1 MGGIVA
7 TADMKTLTTILSLA
21 ICLVAS
27 TASADPTWPSQ
38 TYPRDAFLVTVED
51 AATLQEAL
59 DTHRVVRLERG
70 EYRCGECADEANP
83 LRLSSGM
90 QIYGLGV
97 STSLPPAIVEPGTTG
112 LVLSNLSFPHIG
124 LTFPA
129 SEEVTRDNLF
139 FFMSGRLNI
148 EGARFEDNVVVGLEG
163 GAVLADTR
171 EGGWLRNNRFIRIRA
186 HYNGRLLDLVGD
198 EARQSYGNV
207 FVWGNH
213 LGGPDNSVSVESY
226 PDVTLVGYDVES
238 YDSTREE
245 PTYDVHDVDTLRL
258 WTAGGATSDD
268 QQPVFDIGATEAS
281 LYTARMSGRT
291 EGPFV
296 VFREA
301 VERAVS
307 FNGRDE
313 IRYDNPAGVL
323 YGSRGSGVQGNA
335 EGEGRSFWRYASES
349 ETELVSEALP
359 AEDAEALRA
368 LYRVRPERIAWDR
381 PTFDPIPDPT
391 GPDWDADLASQPD
404 STAML
409 QALIDADEVVM
420 LDPGI
425 YYVSSSLEIRGGTT
439 IVGAGADR
447 TAIVATSP
455 DVDIF
460 VYDRDAEGSRYH
472 IQMMDL
478 TLQGGRNG
486 VHLEGEP
493 GNGGQYSQFLYSH
506 LVFRDFS
513 NAGFFVNQIFGLDNG
528 LFYHVDFVNSGTGF
542 KQYVDRSDDYEGGGP
557 NSGYVDKVT
566 FYNCQFV
573 GNDLG
578 ADLSARRGDN
588 LNSFTSCRFEDNANG
603 AIYAPSNIDLQ
614 LIHSDLINN
623 GGDPSVYGVS
633 DIVSCY
639 FRADERG
646 ESLISN
652 GRIEGSRFER
662 GSSTTARLYSHS
674 GDVFWSANGSW
685 ANWSNTL
692 MVNSSADD
700 IEVGNVTFGVFLN
713 SDLPARPDL
722 SKPAVTV
729 FPEVVEERGVGVRPE
744 IEVLTLVDG
753 EVNPRPQLL
762 VRVDPAGEPG
772 PGGGDAGPGGVGP
785 DGGASAGDASTAGG
799 GDGGGGCGCRTAP
812 GRGGAMWAFLVLGA
826 LVFRRRAVA
835 TRRAARPGPS

>member
-1 MGGIVA
+1 MAPMDA
-7 TADMKTLTTILSLA
+7 TKPFSVLSLA
-21 ICLVAS
+21 TCLVAS
-27 TASADPTWPSQ
+27 VASADPPWPSQ
-38 TYPRDAFLVTVED
+38 TYPREAFLVTVED

-59 DTHRVVRLERG
+59 DTHGIVRLERG

-97 STSLPPAIVEPGTTG
+97 STSLPPIVVEPGTTG
-112 LVLSNLSFPHIG
+112 LVLSNLSVPHIG
-124 LTFPA
+124 VTFPA

-139 FFMSGRLNI
+139 FFMSGGLHI

-163 GAVLADTR
+163 GSIVADTS

-198 EARQSYGNV
+198 EARESYGNV

-213 LGGPDNSVSVESY
+213 LGGPDNSVTVENY
-226 PDVTLVGYDVES
+226 PDLTIVGYDVES
-238 YDSTREE
+238 YEPSDTARRL
-245 PTYDVHDVDTLRL
+245 PTYLVRSVDTMQL

-268 QQPVFDIGATEAS
+268 QQPVFDIGATEAL
-281 LYTARMSGRT
+281 LYTARMGGRT
-291 EGPFV
+291 DGPFV
-296 VFREA
+296 VFSEA

-307 FNGRDE
+307 FNGPSKLRF
-313 IRYDNPAGVL
+313 DNPDGVF
-323 YGSRGSGVQGNA
+323 YGSKGSGVQGNA
-335 EGEGRSFWRYASES
+335 EGEGRSFWRYVSES
-349 ETELVSEALP
+349 ETELVSEPLS
-359 AEDAEALRA
+359 AEDAEAIRA

-381 PTFDPIPDPT
+381 PSFDPIPDPT
-391 GPDWDADLASQPD
+391 GPDWADGLDAQPD

-420 LDPGI
+420 LEPGI

-447 TAIVATSP
+447 TAIVAKDP

-506 LVFRDFS
+506 LVFRDFT

-542 KQYVDRSDDYEGGGP
+542 KQYVDQSDDYEGGGP

-566 FYNCQFV
+566 FYGCQFV

-588 LNSFTSCRFEDNANG
+588 LNSFTSCRFEDNVSG

-614 LIHSDLINN
+614 LVHSDLINN
-623 GGDPSVYGVS
+623 GGDPSVFGVS

-652 GRIEGSRFER
+652 GRIEGTRFER

-685 ANWSNTL
+685 ANWSNTV

-700 IEVGNVTFGVFLN
+700 IDVGNVTFGAFLN

-729 FPEVVEERGVGVRPE
+729 FPEVIEDRAVGHRPE

-762 VRVDPAGEPG
+762 VRVDPTIDPG
-772 PGGGDAGPGGVGP
+772 APGDDAGPGGAGR
-785 DGGASAGDASTAGG
+785 DGGSAGDTST
-799 GDGGGGCGCRTAP
+799 GGGCGCRTIP
-812 GRGGAMWAFLVLGA
+812 SEGGSIWSSLLLGA
-826 LVFRRRAVA
+826 LLFRRRGR
-835 TRRAARPGPS
+835 TRVG